1 VVCRE
6 AVNDCDIPENCTGNS
21 SQCPPNVHKMDGYSC
36 EKEQVRDIKN
46 DQSGPVGVYRCVF
59 VFDVYHSSVSR
70 VVASTGGARPK
81 TDSASTCGERVS
93 NVFMSTSDTQCRVI
107 YVGCDIIPVHC
118 LIFQRRPLLISSV
131 MRS

>member
-1 VVCRE
+1 MVCRE

-46 DQSGPVGVYRCVF
+46 NQSGPVGVYRCVF

-70 VVASTGGARPK
+70 GVASTGGARPK
-81 TDSASTCGERVS
+81 TDSASTCGEKVS
-93 NVFMSTSDTQCRVI
+93 NKTVFDSITDENVFMSTSMTLNA
-107 YVGCDIIPVHC
+107 G
-118 LIFQRRPLLISSV
+118 LF
-131 MRS
+131 M